1 MKKILILGINF
12 HPEAIGIGKYS
23 GELAAYLLA
32 SGHNVRIVTAPPY
45 YPEWKIQ
52 PGYAAWHYK
61 LEFWNGGEVVRC
73 PTWVPRKPTGLKRL
87 AHLLSFA
94 LSSFPIML
102 RQLSWKPDI
111 IICIAPAFFCAP
123 FALLTAYLCR
133 AKSWLHI
140 QDFELDAAINL
151 GLLPANNLFTKLAR
165 FGENWILK
173 RFSRVST
180 ISDGMFFSLI
190 QKGVAQHRA
199 YLFPNWVD
207 TSVIFPLPPND
218 ETIKQDLGIPKG
230 SLVILYSG
238 NMGQKQGLE
247 IVIEAARR
255 LQFQRSL
262 LFIFCGEGAARIGLE
277 TMAQNLENVRFIP
290 LQPVEKLNQL
300 LNMADIHILP
310 QRSDVADLVM
320 PSKLLGMLSSGKA
333 VIGTA
338 NPGTDV
344 YKVLNQVGVVVNPG
358 DLNSLCNAIIDLT
371 EAPGKRKEMGAKGR
385 AYVSEF
391 WGKQQILSNFEAALK
406 SLVESEGA

>member
-1 MKKILILGINF
+1 MRILIFGLNF
-12 HPEAIGIGKYS
+12 APELTGIGKYT
-23 GELAAYLLA
+23 GELAAYLFA
-32 SGHNVRIVTAPPY
+32 SGHQLRMVTAPPY

-52 PGYAAWHYK
+52 PGYVAWQYN
-61 LEFWNGGEVVRC
+61 LEFWGGGEVFRC
-73 PTWVPRKPTGLKRL
+73 PIWVPRKPTGLKRL
-87 AHLLSFA
+87 VHLLSFA

-102 RQLSWKPDI
+102 SQFRWKPEI

-140 QDFELDAAINL
+140 QDFELDAAMNL
-151 GLLPANNLFTKLAR
+151 GLLPANNLLAR
-165 FGENWILK
+165 MAHFGENWILK
-173 RFSRVST
+173 RFNRIST
-180 ISDGMFFSLI
+180 ISDGMFLSLI
-190 QKGVAQHRA
+190 QKGVAQRRA

-207 TSVIFPLPPND
+207 TSVIFPLSQSDDSIRN
-218 ETIKQDLGIPKG
+218 EFGISKE

-238 NMGQKQGLE
+238 NMGQKQGLD

-255 LQFQRSL
+255 LQFQTSL
-262 LFIFCGEGAARIGLE
+262 LFIFCGEGVARVGLE
-277 TMAQNLENVRFIP
+277 TMAQNLANIRFIP

-320 PSKLLGMLSSGKA
+320 PSKLLGMLASGRP

-344 YKVLNQVGVVVNPG
+344 YKVLNQVGVVVSPG
-358 DLNSLCNAIIDLT
+358 DLTALCNAIIDMNVN
-371 EAPGKRKEMGAKGR
+371 PDKRKEMGDKGR
-385 AYVSEF
+385 AYVSEH

-406 SLVESEGA
+406 SLVESEDF